1 MGGTRYSWAAPEKT
15 RLLIAL
21 VTEALAHKS
30 DSARYITSREWDAIA
45 EAFNRAAPEPVD
57 NVKALHNR
65 LAILRA
71 QCREFHG
78 VVLAARQQPGGE
90 LTDAAWD
97 ALELQRPALRKWR
110 AQRFE
115 FYDDMAACLQLFG
128 SAEELGGD
136 APAPAPAAGSQS
148 SSAAA
153 SDAGAQLQ
161 TPPSHGEDDNA
172 DDNADDGEDRATE
185 QEHSAD
191 PIRPDALSS
200 VTPPPPGPAAV
211 HKRQV
216 LLARH
221 RLPRDSS
228 RVSPYSPSRRLS
240 RAVDARPPPARQR
253 ATATRSLLYE
263 DALALVPRLGL
274 SIEDRIDVKRF
285 LVDERNARVFL
296 HLDDDERRLYVQ
308 KYCLDRRD
316 DARCYRFEPA

>member
-30 DSARYITSREWDAIA
+30 DAARYITSREWDAIA

-136 APAPAPAAGSQS
+136 APAPAAGSQS
-148 SSAAA
+148 GSAAA

-172 DDNADDGEDRATE
+172 DDGENRAME
-185 QEHSAD
+185 HEHSTV
-191 PIRPDALSS
+191 PIRPDAMSC
-200 VTPPPPGPAAV
+200 VTPPPPPPPAV

-221 RLPRDSS
+221 RLPRDSP
-228 RVSPYSPSRRLS
+228 RVSPYSPSRRLT
-240 RAVDARPPPARQR
+240 RAVDARPPPTRHR
-253 ATATRSLLYE
+253 DTATRSLLYE
-263 DALALVPRLGL
+263 DALTLVPRLGL